1 VATHFGEMDSAD
13 RGWVGPVPVTGVART
28 LVDCAQAGVA
38 PEMVRD
44 AMEQAI
50 ERGMITDS
58 SH

>member
-1 VATHFGEMDSAD
+1 
-13 RGWVGPVPVTGVART
+13 VTAVART

-50 ERGMITDS
+50 ERGMIS
-58 SH
+58 KWSVPEVAGYLSRFVS